1 MQLHH
6 PNHKRKTKFYLRA
19 QVLKWGGR
27 NQVILFHKHLCKA
40 QPILGNLTGPWTC
53 MML

>member
-27 NQVILFHKHLCKA
+27 NQVILLHKHLCKA
-40 QPILGNLTGPWTC
+40 QPILGNLTEPWTY
-53 MML
+53 MKL